1 MEELYVQY
9 KGLMFKLA
17 YQLTGSAADAEDIV
31 QDVFIELY
39 DVDPDR
45 LARPK
50 AYLCRMVTRRS
61 IDFLRS
67 ARKRREQYFGPWLP
81 EPAPTPE
88 TDAIESVARSDLL
101 SYAMMVLL
109 EHLSPAER
117 AVFVL
122 REALGF
128 EYPFIAELLDK
139 NEVSCRKM
147 MSRAKRKMGISENI
161 PVSHESKNEE
171 WVRIFLAALEKGNIN
186 KVMELLSEGVMI
198 VSDSGGKA
206 IAAVRPIQTRE
217 LAARFLLGAYRKAPK
232 FIGELD
238 IGLANMN
245 GQIGVVVRSGSK
257 AVAVA
262 LLHFE
267 GGKLRNLYIQ
277 RNPEKLKHIL

>member
-9 KGLMFKLA
+9 KGLMFKIA
-17 YQLTGSAADAEDIV
+17 YQMTGSVADAEDIV
-31 QDVFIELY
+31 QDVFIKLY

-45 LARPK
+45 LAKPK
-50 AYLCRMVTRRS
+50 AYLCKMVTRRS
-61 IDFLRS
+61 IDLLKS

-88 TDAIESVARSDLL
+88 MDAMEAVVRNDLL

-128 EYPFIAELLDK
+128 EYPLIAELLDK

-147 MSRAKRKMGISENI
+147 MSRARGKMGISENI
-161 PVSHESKNEE
+161 PVSNESNNEE
-171 WVRIFLAALEKGNIN
+171 WVRLFLTELEKGNIN
-186 KVMELLSEGVMI
+186 KVMELLSEDVLI
-198 VSDSGGKA
+198 VSDSGGRA
-206 IAAVRPIQTRE
+206 IAAMRPIQTRE

-232 FIGELD
+232 LIGGLD
-238 IGLANMN
+238 IGLANIN
-245 GQIGVVVRSGSK
+245 GQIGIVARSGSK
-257 AVAVA
+257 VVAVA
-262 LLHFE
+262 FMHFE
-267 GGKLRNLYIQ
+267 RGKLRNLYIQ
-277 RNPEKLKHIL
+277 RNSDKLKHIL